1 MDTVLAVLSGVPL
14 TILVTVAA
22 MALGALL
29 AVPLTLGLRSRSKVV
44 WFVCR
49 GIVDLFRGVPQ
60 LVWLFIVYY
69 GITFGGIRVDALPAG
84 IIALGVV
91 ASGYLAEI
99 FRGALKAVN
108 AGQWEASKA
117 LGFSSAATWLEVVAP
132 QAGRIAV
139 PGSTNYAIALLKDS
153 AIVSTIGVAE
163 ITSHTGALAR
173 ASDAGIYIYLIGAV
187 IYILISVPLGVLSRA
202 ADTRMRAAVAR

>member
-1 MDTVLAVLSGVPL
+1 METFLAVLSGVPL
-14 TILVTVAA
+14 TLFVTVAA
-22 MALGALL
+22 MTLGALL
-29 AVPLTLGLRSRSKVV
+29 AVPLTLGLRSRSKVI

-49 GIVDLFRGVPQ
+49 GIVDVFRGVPQ

-69 GITFGGIRVDALPAG
+69 GITFGGIRIDALPAG

-99 FRGALKAVN
+99 FRGALKSVQ
-108 AGQWEASKA
+108 AGQWEASEA
-117 LGFSSAATWLEVVAP
+117 LGFSRASTWLEVVAP
-132 QAGRIAV
+132 QAGRISI

-163 ITSHTGALAR
+163 LAWHTGTLAR
-173 ASDAGIYIYLIGAV
+173 ASDVGIYIYLIGAA
-187 IYILISVPLGVLSRA
+187 IYILISVPLGVFSRSVE
-202 ADTRMRAAVAR
+202 TRLRAAVAR